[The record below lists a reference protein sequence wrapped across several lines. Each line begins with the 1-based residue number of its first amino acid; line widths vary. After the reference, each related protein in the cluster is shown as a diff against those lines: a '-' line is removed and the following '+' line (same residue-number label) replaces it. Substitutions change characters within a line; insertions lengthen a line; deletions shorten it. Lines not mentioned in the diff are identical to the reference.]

1 VANLRAVEAVMSA
14 DDSFVKLMVRL
25 RNRDDDAAAAV
36 FHRYAARL
44 IALAR
49 SRLGP
54 EVRQKVDP
62 EDVLQSVYR
71 SFFVRQQD
79 GQIDLEGWDNLW
91 SMLALITLR
100 KCANQV
106 AHFRAE
112 CRDVRREVGAG
123 PQADPVCEVL
133 SGDPSPSEAA
143 VLTEVVEQVLHGLEG
158 RDREIVTLHL
168 QGYSIPE
175 ISAQVEWAERTVHR
189 ILERVRKRLR
199 HMQEG

>member
-1 VANLRAVEAVMSA
+1 MMSA
-14 DDSFVKLMVRL
+14 DDSFAELMARL
-25 RNRDDDAAAAV
+25 RNRDDAAAAAV

-49 SRLGP
+49 SRLGQ

-71 SFFVRQQD
+71 SFFERQRG
-79 GQIDLEGWDNLW
+79 GQFEVEGWDSLW

-106 AHFRAE
+106 AHFRAA
-112 CRDVRREVGAG
+112 CRDVRREVAAG
-123 PQADPVCEVL
+123 PDADPAGEAPA
-133 SGDPSPSEAA
+133 GDPSPSEAA
-143 VLTEVVEQVLHGLEG
+143 VLTEVVEQLLSGLEP

-175 ISAQVEWAERTVHR
+175 ISARVGWAERTVHR
-189 ILERVRKRLR
+189 ALERVRKLLR
-199 HMQEG
+199 RMSPQD

>member
-1 VANLRAVEAVMSA
+1 MSRHPSFADLMTQLR
-14 DDSFVKLMVRL
+14 DG
-25 RNRDDDAAAAV
+25 RNEAAAQI
-36 FHRYAARL
+36 FHRFANRL
-44 IALAR
+44 ILLAR
-49 SRLGP
+49 KQLDP
-54 EVRQKVDP
+54 KVRQKVDP

-71 SFFVRQQD
+71 SFFERQQ
-79 GQIDLEGWDNLW
+79 GGEIDLESWDNLW

-123 PQADPVCEVL
+123 PEADPVGAAL
-133 SGDPSPSEAA
+133 AGDPSPSEAA
-143 VLTEVVEQVLHGLEG
+143 VLTEVVEQVLHGLDE

-175 ISAQVEWAERTVHR
+175 ISARVEWAERTVHR
-189 ILERVRKRLR
+189 ALERVRKRLR
-199 HMQEG
+199 HVPEGG

>member
-1 VANLRAVEAVMSA
+1 MSPS
-14 DDSFVKLMVRL
+14 DSFAELMARL
-25 RNRDDDAAAAV
+25 RDRDDDAAAALV
-36 FHRYAARL
+36 QRYAARL
-44 IALAR
+44 VALAR
-49 SRLGP
+49 SRLGQ

-71 SFFVRQQD
+71 SFFVRQQE
-79 GQIDLEGWDNLW
+79 GQLDPGGWDSLW

-112 CRDVRREVGAG
+112 CRDVRREVALG
-123 PQADPVCEVL
+123 PEAASPDQAL
-133 SGDPSPSEAA
+133 AGDPSPSEAVA
-143 VLTEVVEQVLHGLEG
+143 LAETVEEVLRGLDG

-175 ISAQVEWAERTVHR
+175 ISARVEWAERTVHR
-189 ILERVRKRLR
+189 VLERVRKRLR
-199 HMQEG
+199 HMPAGG